1 MLFSGSVTI
10 SLCLL
15 RYESYYGLVT
25 SHPYICGLVSE
36 TLVDV
41 VDRIPLLE
49 YFLTD

>member
-25 SHPYICGLVSE
+25 SHRYICGLVSE

-49 YFLTD
+49 YFLTN